1 MEVAHGVHR
10 IETPLGERF
19 VCMFLL
25 VGSENS
31 LLIDTGLN
39 DTPLKV
45 LAPYLERVGVRPE
58 RLGYVVTTHAD
69 FDHMGGNATMRELA
83 PRARFI
89 CHALDRTW
97 IEDID
102 KLIAENYGQFNADHG
117 LTDDEDVNRWI
128 RAQACGTP
136 IDVEVQGGERIRL
149 DEGWWIELWH
159 TPGHTRGHLSV
170 YDPRSRTMIIA
181 DSALYNAL
189 YTSAG
194 VPAFPP
200 TYRFVESYI
209 ATIQRLRQ
217 TPIETLLTSHY
228 PVKRG
233 AEVAEFLAES
243 RAFVDRVESALRD
256 TLQRAAE
263 PVGMQ
268 ALIAELSPKLG
279 SWPGAASSFLIYPL
293 AGHLERLVSYGMV
306 EVAYR
311 DGVLVYRWKGEKQ

>member
-1 MEVAHGVHR
+1 MEVAQGIHR
-10 IETPLGERF
+10 IETSLGERF
-19 VCMFLL
+19 VCVFVL

-31 LLIDTGLN
+31 LLVDTGLN

-45 LAPYLERVGVRPE
+45 LAPYLEGIGMRPE
-58 RLGYVVTTHAD
+58 QLSYVITTHAD

-83 PRARFI
+83 PHARFI
-89 CHALDRTW
+89 CHALDRRW

-102 KLIAENYGQFNADHG
+102 KLIVENYGQFNADHG
-117 LTDDEDVNRWI
+117 LADDESVNQWI
-128 RAQACGTP
+128 RAQARGTP
-136 IDVEVQGGERIRL
+136 VDVEIQGGERLRL
-149 DEGWWIELWH
+149 DKDWWVELWH

-170 YDPRSRTMIIA
+170 YDPRSRTMIVA

-194 VPAFPP
+194 LPAFPP

-209 ATIQRLRQ
+209 ATIQRLQQ

-243 RAFVDRVESALRD
+243 RAFVDRVEHGLRGV
-256 TLQRAAE
+256 LQRAAE
-263 PVGMQ
+263 PIGIQ

-279 SWPGAASSFLIYPL
+279 SWPEAASGFLIYPL
-293 AGHLERLVSYGMV
+293 AGHLERLVAYGMA
-306 EVAYR
+306 ESAYR
-311 DGVLVYRWKGEKQ
+311 DNILVYHWTGKKQ